1 MSDTM
6 LALPDAAASPC
17 TGICRLDAATGW
29 CLGCARTGEEIAGWR
44 DGGAGWRADVW
55 AALPGRLATLG
66 VALRRLPWTT
76 ADIRAFAV
84 RTLETGAGTWVM
96 GVVGA
101 VAEVVPAPG
110 ERMEVARAGDRVVAR
125 GARGA
130 VALRID
136 DDVRALAVDPPGTP
150 PERMRVVLAV
160 KRERGRPPVA
170 PGLADLGADADAL
183 LGDAGRL
190 VDLGLGRKEARFC
203 VRVAEGATLDALRA
217 AEGLPLAAHLPRTA
231 PALLDASPTRVVET
245 ALGRAEVAGAIPP
258 PGGRSPAGPHT
269 HLLPEH
275 LATGRAMPAGLD
287 LPPAYLPGAIFHPA
301 P

>member
-29 CLGCARTGEEIAGWR
+29 CLGCARTGGEIAGWR
-44 DGGAGWRADVW
+44 DGDAVWRAGVW
-55 AALPGRLATLG
+55 EALPARLATLG

-76 ADIRAFAV
+76 EDIRAFAA
-84 RTLETGAGTWVM
+84 RTLRDGEGTWAM
-96 GVVGA
+96 GVPGA
-101 VAEVVPAPG
+101 VAEIGPAAG
-110 ERMEVARAGDRVVAR
+110 ERLEVARTGDRVVAR

-130 VALRID
+130 IALRID
-136 DDVRALAVDPPGTP
+136 DDARALAIDPPGTP
-150 PERMRVVLAV
+150 AEAMRLVLAV
-160 KRERGRPPVA
+160 TRERGRLPVA
-170 PGLADLGADADAL
+170 RGLADLGCDTGAL

-203 VRVAEGATLDALRA
+203 VRLADGPALEALRA
-217 AEGLPLAAHLPRTA
+217 AEGMPLAAHLPRLA
-231 PALLDASPTRVVET
+231 PALLAASPTRVVET
-245 ALGRAEVAGAIPP
+245 ALGRAEVTGPIPP

-275 LATGRAMPAGLD
+275 LASGRAMPAGLD
-287 LPPAYLPGAIFHPA
+287 LPPAYLPGAIFYPA